1 MCNVAKHSLCG
12 FVLRFW
18 GFLPKCGSSCVLGRE
33 WAPTRGTWKK
43 TKSRLVTVQERRHH
57 PYSVEWTLTLSGVT
71 QGHRAASA
79 ASGSTFH
86 TALEALFCWHRHSP
100 SLSGNK
106 GCFLQLY
113 TLLHT
118 FTFMLWFIDL
128 LVMGGIRVGCTCSSA
143 LLIFFIIALDTNSA
157 LGLGRGWFMWHILS
171 SENGVYKVFFLL
183 SSPVVASVKLSL
195 YLRAAAVEYCCCVTH
210 PGRWFV
216 TGEDRGRRKNCYRCG
231 PGSFVHAALW
241 LQRMCGTGQH
251 GQLALLTA
259 DHWQTWV
266 DQPGLPEYFI
276 SILAAANVTAGCLL
290 PTSSVKAE
298 DIGSCLEKEDREWC
312 FSRRHVVVGDKT
324 D

>member
-12 FVLRFW
+12 FILRFW
-18 GFLPKCGSSCVLGRE
+18 GFLPKCGSFCVLGRE

-57 PYSVEWTLTLSGVT
+57 PYSVEWTLTLSEVT
-71 QGHRAASA
+71 QGHRAAST

-157 LGLGRGWFMWHILS
+157 LGLGREWFMWHILS

-183 SSPVVASVKLSL
+183 SSPAVASVKLSL

-216 TGEDRGRRKNCYRCG
+216 TGEDRKEKLLQVWARFICACSSLASKNVWDRTTWTASTADSWSLADMSGSARIAWIFYLHLGSCKCDSWVPAPHFQCQGRRYWIMFGKG
-231 PGSFVHAALW
+231 G
-241 LQRMCGTGQH
+241 
-251 GQLALLTA
+251 
-259 DHWQTWV
+259 
-266 DQPGLPEYFI
+266 
-276 SILAAANVTAGCLL
+276 
-290 PTSSVKAE
+290 
-298 DIGSCLEKEDREWC
+298 
-312 FSRRHVVVGDKT
+312 
-324 D
+324 